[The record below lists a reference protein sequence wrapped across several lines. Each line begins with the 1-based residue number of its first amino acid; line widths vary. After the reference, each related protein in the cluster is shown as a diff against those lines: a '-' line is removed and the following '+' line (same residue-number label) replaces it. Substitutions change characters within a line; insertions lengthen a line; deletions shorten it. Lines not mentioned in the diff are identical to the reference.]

1 MLTEPIKISLGIRTG
16 RGSSA
21 FPIKR
26 RSLGFLR
33 LPAKFRFLFALALL
47 ITVVASRPSDKA
59 RSQEQIPDYKNPR
72 LSVEQRVADLLSRMT
87 LEEKIAQMTCLWS
100 NRPQKNAS
108 TDFATDRGDF
118 SPEKAAQVMKYGIG
132 QIARQREQKGPR
144 EGAIFANAVQK
155 WLIEKTRL
163 GIPAILHDEI
173 LHGHMARGSTSF
185 PQPIALSSTWDPGF
199 IGKVF
204 TAGALETRARGSQ
217 QVLGPNLDVAREPRW
232 GRTEETYGEDPY
244 LVSRMAVAIAKA
256 LQGPGP
262 TINGDHVIAT
272 AKHFA
277 AHGQPEG
284 GTNIAPANYS
294 ERVLREFFLPSF
306 KAAVTEGGIMS
317 VMASYNEI
325 DGVPSHANS
334 WLLEKVLREE
344 WGFKGYVVSDYYG
357 IPQLQDLHHMA
368 KDKEEAAR
376 LALQA
381 GVDIELPDPDCFPLL
396 VKLVR
401 EGKLSEALVDKAVA
415 RLIRAKFLLG
425 LFENPYVDPDRAVRV
440 TNSREHRELA
450 ADAARRSI
458 VLLKN
463 ENNLLPLDRSRLR
476 AIAVIGPNANRV
488 HLGGYSDDPGRGV
501 SVLQGI
507 TEKVS
512 SQIKVTY
519 AEGCKITQEG
529 GDWFADSSH
538 LNNPADDEKLIA
550 QAVEVARAA
559 DVAVLV
565 LGGNEDTNKEA
576 WADNHLGDRDS
587 LDLVGRQN
595 DLVRAVLETG
605 KPTIVMLINSGPLS
619 INYIAEKVPAILEG
633 FYLGQETGVGVA
645 DVLFG
650 DFSPGGKL
658 TVTFPRSVGQLPAYY
673 NRKPTA
679 KRGYLFTSKEPL
691 FPFGHGLSY
700 TTFDYSNLKVSPAQI
715 RPQDQTKVSV
725 TVSNTGKRAG
735 DEIVQLYIRDLV
747 SSVTRPVM
755 ELKDFRRIS
764 LAAGESKIVEFTITP
779 DKLSFLN
786 LKMETVVEPGWF
798 DVMVGTSSLRYQTA
812 KLEVVAN

>member
-1 MLTEPIKISLGIRTG
+1 MLTEQIKISLGKGTDRGRSSVRTT
-16 RGSSA
+16 RSA
-21 FPIKR
+21 VRFQR
-26 RSLGFLR
+26 F
-33 LPAKFRFLFALALL
+33 PAKFRCCLTLAIALAV
-47 ITVVASRPSDKA
+47 IASNPSDRA
-59 RSQEQIPDYKNPR
+59 LSQKKIPDYKNPR
-72 LSVEQRVADLLSRMT
+72 LAVEQRVADLLSRMT

-100 NRPQKNAS
+100 KRPEKS
-108 TDFATDRGDF
+108 DRTDFATDRGDF
-118 SPEKAAQVMKYGIG
+118 SPEKAAQVMRYGVG

-144 EGAIFANAVQK
+144 DGAIFANAMQK
-155 WLIEKTRL
+155 WLLDNTRL
-163 GIPAILHDEI
+163 GIPAIFHDEI
-173 LHGHMARGSTSF
+173 LHGHMAKGSTSF
-185 PQPIALSSTWDPGF
+185 PQPISLASTWDPDF
-199 IGKVF
+199 IAKVF

-232 GRTEETYGEDPY
+232 GRTEETYGEDPF
-244 LVSRMAVAIAKA
+244 LVSRMAVAIVKA

-262 TINGDHVIAT
+262 NIDGNHVIAT

-294 ERVLREFFLPSF
+294 ERVLREVFLPSF

-334 WLLEKVLREE
+334 WLLERVLRQE
-344 WGFKGYVVSDYYG
+344 WGFKGHVVSDYYG
-357 IPQLQDLHHMA
+357 IPQLQDLHHVA
-368 KDKEEAAR
+368 NDKEEAAR
-376 LALQA
+376 LALEA

-401 EGKLSEALVDKAVA
+401 EGKVSQAAIDKAVA
-415 RLIRAKFLLG
+415 RNLRAKFILG
-425 LFENPYVDPDRAVRV
+425 LFENPYVDPDRAIRV
-440 TNSREHRELA
+440 TNSPEHRELA
-450 ADAARRSI
+450 AEAARRSI

-463 ENNLLPLDRSRLR
+463 ENNLLPLNHSSLRS
-476 AIAVIGPNANRV
+476 IAVIGPNAARV

-507 TEKVS
+507 RDKVGN
-512 SQIKVTY
+512 QIKVTY

-538 LNNPADDEKLIA
+538 LSTPAADEKLIA
-550 QAVEVARAA
+550 QAVEVARSA
-559 DVAVLV
+559 DVALLV

-576 WADNHLGDRDS
+576 WAENHLGDRDS

-605 KPTIVMLINSGPLS
+605 KPTIVLLINSGPLS
-619 INYIAEKVPAILEG
+619 INYIAENVPAILEG

-650 DFSPGGKL
+650 DFNPSGKL

-679 KRGYLFTSKEPL
+679 RRGYLFTSKEPL
-691 FPFGHGLSY
+691 FPFGFGLSY
-700 TTFDYSNLKVSPAQI
+700 TTFNYSNVEVSPAQI
-715 RPQDQTKVSV
+715 RPQDQTRVSV
-725 TVSNTGKRAG
+725 TVSNIGKRAG

-755 ELKDFRRIS
+755 ELKDFKRVS
-764 LAAGESKIVEFTITP
+764 FAAGESKTVEFIITP

-786 LKMETVVEPGWF
+786 LNMKTVVEPGWF
-798 DVMVGTSSLRYQTA
+798 DVMVGTSSVKYQTV
-812 KLEVVAN
+812 KLEVVAK